1 MTDRPAARSSSRSRP
16 HLQAR
21 RPRGRA
27 GSFRSRCDE
36 HSGGVDEPP
45 GGPRPARVRSDGSPD
60 RHLPRGAFAPADR
73 GVEGDQVHER
83 GDFGRQANYTRKVMV
98 EGKGFVRRASLS
110 PEIFVIPLAQNRAAR
125 CIPRHP
131 APQLF
136 RAPWLGTP
144 YRLALRG
151 RVCAAAGKI

>member
-98 EGKGFVRRASLS
+98 EGKGFVWRNVRSYGNFVGASLQI
-110 PEIFVIPLAQNRAAR
+110 EADLGK
-125 CIPRHP
+125 PRPP
-131 APQLF
+131 APQVLKTA
-136 RAPWLGTP
+136 RWAECEASTRGAPLTYG
-144 YRLALRG
+144 YF
-151 RVCAAAGKI
+151 